1 MRAVGNSRA
10 GGINMAQ
17 ASFRVQ
23 GMTCG
28 HCKAAV
34 EKTLGQLGGVS
45 AVSVNLETK
54 EVKVTYDADKV
65 STDVFK
71 NAIED
76 AGYDVEGL

>member
-1 MRAVGNSRA
+1 MK
-10 GGINMAQ
+10 MAQ
-17 ASFRVQ
+17 VNFIVQ

-45 AVSVNLETK
+45 EVSVNLETK
-54 EVKVTYDADKV
+54 EVKVTYDAGKV
-65 STDVFK
+65 SADDFNNV
-71 NAIED
+71 IED